1 MERRQLEFFLAIAEA
16 GSFTSA
22 AARLHVAQPSLSYAV
37 RGLERE
43 LGGPLFER
51 HGRGVRLTPAGSALL
66 GPARRVVRG
75 FELAAGAVRSVADE
89 GFGRLRISSS
99 TVWAVEPLVPLLAE
113 FRRIQPAVQVVVT
126 DPRHRSDIL
135 DQVRKGEV
143 DVGLIDGA
151 PPRGPFGSHRLAE
164 HGLVAMLPPSGEAPE
179 EIGTEEVGTEEVR
192 IEELAESGLIS
203 TPSGTALR
211 TLLDV
216 RLEAAGLPTEVA
228 IETAHVA
235 SVIPLVLARAGVAV
249 LTEGMAGAA
258 SRAGARVVPLTPAVR
273 VGVSLVWL
281 EERGDALV
289 EQFVAV
295 AQDLTD
301 I

>member
-43 LGGPLFER
+43 LGGALFER

-66 GPARRVVRG
+66 GPARRVVHG
-75 FELAAGAVRSVADE
+75 FELAAGAVRSVSDG
-89 GFGRLRISSS
+89 GFGRLRITSS
-99 TVWAVEPLVPLLAE
+99 TVWALEPLVPLLAE
-113 FRRIQPAVQVVVT
+113 LRRIQPGAQVVVT
-126 DPRHRSDIL
+126 DPQGRSDVL
-135 DQVRKGEV
+135 DQVRKGEA

-151 PPRGPFGSHRLAE
+151 PPLGPFGSHRLAE
-164 HGLVAMLPPSGEAPE
+164 HELVAILPPSPDGP
-179 EIGTEEVGTEEVR
+179 EEVG
-192 IEELAESGLIS
+192 IEELAEIGLIA
-203 TPSGTALR
+203 TPGGTALR
-211 TLLDV
+211 TFLDA

-235 SVIPLVLARAGVAV
+235 SITPLVLARAGAAV
-249 LTEGMAGAA
+249 VTEGLVGAA
-258 SRAGARVVPLTPAVR
+258 SRAGARVVPLTPRVR
-273 VGVSLVWL
+273 VSVSLVWL
-281 EERGDALV
+281 AERSDALV
-289 EQFVAV
+289 EQFVAL
-295 AQDLTD
+295 ARDATE

>member
-75 FELAAGAVRSVADE
+75 FELAAGAVRSVSDE
-89 GFGRLRISSS
+89 GFGRLRITSS
-99 TVWAVEPLVPLLAE
+99 TVWAVEPLVPVLAE
-113 FRRIQPAVQVVVT
+113 FRRIQPGAQVVVT
-126 DPRHRSDIL
+126 DPQHRSDVL
-135 DQVRKGEV
+135 DQVRKGEA

-151 PPRGPFGSHRLAE
+151 TPHGPFGSHPLAE
-164 HGLVAMLPPSGEAPE
+164 HELVAVLPPSAEAPE
-179 EIGTEEVGTEEVR
+179 EIR
-192 IEELAESGLIS
+192 IEELAEVGLIA
-203 TPSGTALR
+203 TPAGTALR
-211 TLLDV
+211 SFLDA

-235 SVIPLVLARAGVAV
+235 SIIPLVLARAGVAM

-258 SRAGARVVPLTPAVR
+258 SRAGAKVVPLTPVTR
-273 VGVSLVWL
+273 VSVSLVWL

-289 EQFVAV
+289 EQFVAL

-301 I
+301 Q

>member
-1 MERRQLEFFLAIAEA
+1 MERRQLEFFLAISEA

-43 LGGPLFER
+43 LGGALFER
-51 HGRGVRLTPAGSALL
+51 HGRGVRLTPAGSALI

-75 FELAAGAVRSVADE
+75 FELAAGAVRSISDE
-89 GFGRLRISSS
+89 GFGRLRITSS

-113 FRRIQPAVQVVVT
+113 FRRIQPGAHVVVG
-126 DPRHRSDIL
+126 DPQHRSDVL
-135 DQVRKGEV
+135 DQVRKAEA

-151 PPRGPFGSHRLAE
+151 PPRGPFASHHLVE
-164 HGLVAMLPPSGEAPE
+164 HELVAVLPPSPE
-179 EIGTEEVGTEEVR
+179 GPEEVG
-192 IEELAESGLIS
+192 IEELAEIGLIA
-203 TPSGTALR
+203 TPGGTALR
-211 TLLDV
+211 TYLDA

-235 SVIPLVLARAGVAV
+235 SITPLVLARAGAAV

-258 SRAGARVVPLTPAVR
+258 SRAGARVVPLSAGVR
-273 VGVSLVWL
+273 VNVSLVWL
-281 EERGDALV
+281 PDRGDALV
-289 EQFVAV
+289 EQFVEL
-295 AQDLTD
+295 AQDANGV
-301 I
+301 

>member
-43 LGGPLFER
+43 LGGALFER

-89 GFGRLRISSS
+89 GFGRLRITSS

-113 FRRIQPAVQVVVT
+113 FRRIQPGAHVVVT
-126 DPRHRSDIL
+126 DPSHRSDVL
-135 DQVRKGEV
+135 DQVRKAEV

-151 PPRGPFGSHRLAE
+151 PPRGPFGSHRLTE
-164 HGLVAMLPPSGEAPE
+164 HELVAMLPPSGEAPE
-179 EIGTEEVGTEEVR
+179 EVG

-211 TLLDV
+211 TFLDE
-216 RLEAAGLPTEVA
+216 RLEAAGLPAEVA

-235 SVIPLVLARAGVAV
+235 SIIPLVLARAGVAV

-295 AQDLTD
+295 AQDLTEP
-301 I
+301 